1 MPVTIVAN
9 GPASDSVNGDWISDK
24 VHVNGS
30 FNGIGDDRLSTSS
43 ADTAAQI
50 ITNMSSSQLV
60 DSCLLVNR
68 RVEQRQEHSSITR
81 TEITQSGQPEMQQS
95 SSYSVDVA
103 FHSGT
108 NGHPDGHSPN
118 SSHLSVHSGE
128 ATLVSRT
135 QKQQTTQQVTTVTKV
150 VREVHHVGPDGQPV
164 EYVSY
169 PAGAGAAPGAYPA
182 AAFGN
187 YEHLPGQ
194 EPYAAQ
200 DPGGLRYPDTYAS
213 YQNYDHYPPPT
224 RPDYPYTNAAAAYGT
239 VPAAYPAYGEG
250 VAAGYGDRPPTPPSP
265 SERSESPPQQQA
277 LAHDYLRKGAPYPP
291 SGYDELDNTLLAP
304 RGPEHYRITPS
315 PGGAAGQYGHLTH
328 PWNIDDAGD
337 PAQIPHDDSKIVY
350 GYAPSYGH
358 APYGGSNGGGNDD
371 VPHYEDEGEPPD
383 HPYPLQNFNS
393 LSLDDDHKGMRW
405 RDPNL
410 TEVIGFLNNPNNI
423 IKANAAAYLQHLCY
437 MDDPNKQKTRAL
449 GGIPPLVKLLANESP
464 DVYRNACGALRNL
477 SYGRQND
484 ENKRAIKN
492 AGGVPHLMNLLRKAP
507 DIECKE
513 LVTGV
518 LWNLSSCE
526 DLKRNIIDDGLV
538 AIVNHIIIPHSG
550 WDPTSPGE
558 TCWSNVFRNASGVLR
573 NVSSAGEY
581 ARKKLRENEGLVDSL
596 LYVVKSA
603 IDKSNIGNKSV
614 ENCVC
619 ILRNLSYRCQEV
631 EDPNYDK
638 HPVPTQSRAG
648 VQPKGDNLGCFG
660 ANKKKKEAQPAQQK
674 EAAATTSRTQR
685 TEPVKGMELLW
696 QPEVVQLYLSLLQSC
711 SNPET
716 LEAAAGA
723 VQNLAACYWQ
733 PSIEIRAAVRK
744 EKGLPILV
752 ELLRMEVDRV
762 VCAVATALR
771 NLAIDQRNKEL
782 IGKYAMRD
790 LVQKLPSGNA
800 QHDQGTSDD
809 TIAAVLATLNEVIK
823 KNAEFSRS
831 LLEAGGVERLMT
843 VTKQRQRYTPRVL
856 KFASQVLFTMWQ
868 HQELREVYKKHGCKE
883 QDFVTKTV
891 AARNAAGGPNSPNN
905 ANNTLNRPMASQ
917 GGTRYEDRTMQRP
930 TANSRSPGPS
940 NYQRGDEIP
949 MADMSYPEGGTHA
962 PPPGGV
968 RIYPPP
974 AKPGEPLYAQVNR
987 EKKKN
992 RQYEQ
997 QQYPDEQLAPGPG
1010 DMWGYE
1016 EQPPAA
1022 PKPTGN
1028 GAPAAMDPENAGGD
1042 SWV

>member
-60 DSCLLVNR
+60 DSCL
-68 RVEQRQEHSSITR
+68 RVLQEKGSDMP
-81 TEITQSGQPEMQQS
+81 QYAGQPEMQQS

-940 NYQRGDEIP
+940 NYQR
-949 MADMSYPEGGTHA
+949 
-962 PPPGGV
+962 
-968 RIYPPP
+968 

>member
-81 TEITQSGQPEMQQS
+81 TEITQRRVLQEKGSDMPQYAGQPEMQQS

-940 NYQRGDEIP
+940 NYQR
-949 MADMSYPEGGTHA
+949 
-962 PPPGGV
+962 
-968 RIYPPP
+968 

>member
-81 TEITQSGQPEMQQS
+81 TEITQRRVLQEKGSDMPQYAGQPEMQQS

-337 PAQIPHDDSKIVY
+337 PAQIPH
-350 GYAPSYGH
+350 
-358 APYGGSNGGGNDD
+358 
-371 VPHYEDEGEPPD
+371 
-383 HPYPLQNFNS
+383 
-393 LSLDDDHKGMRW
+393 GMRW

>member
-81 TEITQSGQPEMQQS
+81 TEITQRRVLQEKGSDMPQYAGQPEMQQS

-337 PAQIPHDDSKIVY
+337 PAQIPHGLEIMT
-350 GYAPSYGH
+350 
-358 APYGGSNGGGNDD
+358 GSGL
-371 VPHYEDEGEPPD
+371 E
-383 HPYPLQNFNS
+383 
-393 LSLDDDHKGMRW
+393 GMRW